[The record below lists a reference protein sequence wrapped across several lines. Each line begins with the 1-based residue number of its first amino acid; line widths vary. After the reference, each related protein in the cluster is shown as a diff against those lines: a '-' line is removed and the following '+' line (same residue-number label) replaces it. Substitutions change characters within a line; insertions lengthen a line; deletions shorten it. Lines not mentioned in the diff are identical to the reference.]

1 MGTRENE
8 RKKANKIAIII
19 LVVFLLLCLLGGLGY
34 LAFQWYG
41 GYAAEQSYGSLME
54 FVDDAVNAGEK
65 DEEENLVENPI
76 DFASLK
82 AKNDD
87 VYAWIEIPNTKINYP
102 VVQSK
107 VDDNFY
113 LNRSIDKKYLFAGM
127 IYSQSCNSLDFFD
140 PVTVLY
146 GHNMNNGTMF
156 QNLHKFQ
163 NSEFFEKNEFFYVYT
178 EKHIFTYKVVSAFK
192 YDNRHI
198 MNSFD
203 FNDQSQLEEFQNTVL
218 DPNSLIKNVRDG
230 IELNQYSKLLVLST
244 CINDRRARYLVC
256 GVMVDDEKTK

>member
-8 RKKANKIAIII
+8 RKKANKIAIFI

-41 GYAAEQSYGSLME
+41 GYAAEQSYGNLME
-54 FVDDAVNAGEK
+54 FVDNAVNAGEK

-82 AKNDD
+82 AKNDE

-102 VVQSK
+102 VVQSR

-113 LNRSIDKKYLFAGM
+113 LNKSIDKKYLFAGM

-163 NSEFFEKNEFFYVYT
+163 NAEFFEKNEFFYVYT
-178 EKHIFTYKVVSAFK
+178 EKHIFTYRVVSAFK

-203 FNDQSQLEEFQNTVL
+203 FNDLSQLEEFQNTVL
-218 DPNSLIKNVRDG
+218 NPNSLLKNVRDG
-230 IELNQYSKLLVLST
+230 VELNQYSKLLVLST
-244 CINDRRARYLVC
+244 CINDKRSRYLVC
-256 GVMVDDEKTK
+256 GVMVEDEKTK

>member
-1 MGTRENE
+1 MSTRENE
-8 RKKANKIAIII
+8 RKKANKIALII
-19 LVVFLLLCLLGGLGY
+19 LIVFLLICLLGGLGY
-34 LAFQWYG
+34 FAFQWYG
-41 GYAAEQSYGSLME
+41 GYAAEQTYGDLLG
-54 FVDDAVNAGEK
+54 FVDDAVEAEK
-65 DEEENLVENPI
+65 KDKEENLVENPI

-82 AKNDD
+82 EKNDD
-87 VYAWIEIPNTKINYP
+87 VYAWIKIPNTKINYP

-113 LNRSIDKKYLFAGM
+113 LHKSIDKKYLFAGM

-163 NSEFFEKNEFFYVYT
+163 NKEFFDSNELFYVYT
-178 EKHIFTYKVVSAFK
+178 EKHIFTYKVISAFK

-203 FNDQSQLEEFQNTVL
+203 FNDKAQLEEFQNTVL
-218 DPNSLIKNVRDG
+218 NPNSLIKNVRSG
-230 IELNQYSKLLVLST
+230 IELNEYSKVLILST
-244 CINDRRARYLVC
+244 CINDRRSRYLVC
-256 GVMVDDEKTK
+256 GVMVEDEKTK

>member
-1 MGTRENE
+1 MSTRENE

-19 LVVFLLLCLLGGLGY
+19 LIIFLILCLLGGLGY
-34 LAFQWYG
+34 LFFQWYG
-41 GYAAEQSYGSLME
+41 GYAAEQSYGNLLG
-54 FVDDAVNAGEK
+54 FVDDAVDAAKQE
-65 DEEENLVENPI
+65 EEENLIENPI

-87 VYAWIEIPNTKINYP
+87 VYAWITIPNTKINYP

-107 VDDNFY
+107 EDDNFY
-113 LNRSIDKKYLFAGM
+113 LNRSIDKTYLFAGM

-146 GHNMNNGTMF
+146 GHNMKNGTMF

-163 NSEFFEKNEFFYVYT
+163 DAKFFEENDEFYVYT
-178 EKHIFTYKVVSAFK
+178 ENRIFTYKVVSAFK

-203 FNDQSQLEEFQNTVL
+203 FNDKNQLADFQSTVL
-218 DPNSLIKNVRDG
+218 NPNSLIKNVRDG
-230 IELNQYSKLLVLST
+230 IELNEYSKVLVLST

-256 GVMVDDEKTK
+256 GVMIDDEKTK